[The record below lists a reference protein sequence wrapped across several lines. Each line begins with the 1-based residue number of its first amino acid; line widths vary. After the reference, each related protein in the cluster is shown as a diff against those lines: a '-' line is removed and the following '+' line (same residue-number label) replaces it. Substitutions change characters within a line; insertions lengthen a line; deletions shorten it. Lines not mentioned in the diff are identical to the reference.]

1 MLIITLHYISLK
13 NLDKTRKYILL
24 IYKYIHTWSKTDSR
38 FYLKCCHKYNEYFS
52 KLIMNL

>member
-24 IYKYIHTWSKTDSR
+24 IYKYIHT
-38 FYLKCCHKYNEYFS
+38 HGV
-52 KLIMNL
+52 KLTRDFI